1 MSSVQ
6 GAGVRGKVTVGKY
19 CKKQCVYVCGV
30 CIVWCVCALHV
41 CAYMCGVCS
50 YACVVHMCICM

>member
-19 CKKQCVYVCGV
+19 CKKQCAEVQGAGV
-30 CIVWCVCALHV
+30 CVCVCV
-41 CAYMCGVCS
+41 CVCVEGS
-50 YACVVHMCICM
+50 NC